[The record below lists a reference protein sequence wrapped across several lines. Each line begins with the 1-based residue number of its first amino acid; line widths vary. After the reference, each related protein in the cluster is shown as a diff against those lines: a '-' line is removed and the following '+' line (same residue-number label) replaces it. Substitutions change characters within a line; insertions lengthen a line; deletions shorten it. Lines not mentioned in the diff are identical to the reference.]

1 MELAIEQIKISK
13 ALRLSV
19 QYVGHGNRSTFYRW
33 MGLLGIQPDSGLIA
47 KRDLALL
54 CTFGKALAATGSKRA
69 SAKAVLEA
77 KRNWT
82 DVELYEFAFSTT
94 TTFQQIGDLKNAS

>member
-33 MGLLGIQPDSGLIA
+33 MGLIA